1 MKRRIFASTLLA
13 VFLSVALFGVA
24 LTAIIFNFYADRE
37 QDELGN
43 RLAIAA
49 TAMDREGNGGLAF
62 LEAVKAAGV
71 DSRLTWI
78 AQDGTVLYDS
88 EKNASDMENHS
99 AREEIVSAFEKGM
112 GESMRFS
119 ATLGEE
125 TIYQARLLAD
135 GTVLRLSV
143 TRRSVYGVLYSLVWL
158 FLLAGVAIITVSAVV
173 TKALT
178 ARIVKPINTLNLDDP
193 LGNVVYDEF
202 TPLLRR
208 MARQQ
213 DQLRDYMQSLSAR
226 QTEFRAVTDNMT
238 EGMMLINARGEVI
251 FLNRGAERLF
261 RADGAQGRH
270 IFELNHSIEFTNAVE
285 AALSGDGVTDVMPLG
300 AQYFQILASPVK
312 GAGAVILLSDITD
325 RYQAEQSRREFTA
338 NVSHELKTP
347 LTNILGYAEVIENG
361 LAPEEKLREFAGCIR
376 DETKRLI
383 QLVGDILRLSALD
396 EGQGGHP
403 PEMFSLLQISNDIAK
418 RLTPQAEAAGVS
430 VAVSGEDAVITADKA
445 LVDDMLFNI
454 TDNAIKY
461 NRKDGRVDIVVGKSF
476 VSVRDT
482 GIGIEPKYHER
493 VFDRF
498 FRVDKSHSQR
508 VVGTG
513 LGLSIVKHAAA
524 QLDAKVEM
532 KSEPDVGTEITVRFE
547 G

>member
-1 MKRRIFASTLLA
+1 MKRRIFSSTLLA
-13 VFLSVALFGVA
+13 VLLSVLLFGAA

-37 QDELGN
+37 KDELGN

-49 TAMDREGNGGLAF
+49 AAMERDGDGLPF
-62 LEAVKAAGV
+62 LEAMKAA
-71 DSRLTWI
+71 DASSRFTWV
-78 AQDGTVLYDS
+78 APDGTVLYDS
-88 EKNASDMENHS
+88 EKDAAGMENHGTR
-99 AREEIVSAFEKGM
+99 AEIASAFENGV
-112 GESMRFS
+112 GASMRFS

-125 TIYQARLLAD
+125 TIYQARLLLD
-135 GTVLRLSV
+135 GTVLRLSE
-143 TRRSVYGVLYSLVWL
+143 TRRSVYGVLYSLIWL
-158 FLLAGVAIITVSAVV
+158 FALAGAAIIALSAVV
-173 TKALT
+173 TRLLT
-178 ARIVKPINTLNLDDP
+178 ARIVKPVNALNLDDP

-208 MARQQ
+208 MAKQQ

-238 EGMMLINARGEVI
+238 EGLILINPQGGVI

-261 RADGAQGRH
+261 RADGAQGKH
-270 IFELNHSIEFTNAVE
+270 IFTLNHSITFTNAVE
-285 AALSGDGVTDVMPLG
+285 AALAGDGVTDVLSLG
-300 AQYFQILASPVK
+300 ARWFQLLASPVK
-312 GAGAVILLSDITD
+312 SAGAVILLSDITD

-347 LTNILGYAEVIENG
+347 LTNILGYAEVMENG
-361 LAPEEKLREFAGCIR
+361 LAPEEKLREFAGCVR

-396 EGQGGHP
+396 EGGGGHP
-403 PEMFSLLQISNDIAK
+403 PEAFSLLALSRDIAR
-418 RLTPQAEAAGVS
+418 RLAPQAEAAGVT
-430 VAVSGEDAVITADKA
+430 VEVTGEDAVITADRT
-445 LVDDMLFNI
+445 LTDDMIFNI
-454 TDNAIKY
+454 VDNAVKY
-461 NRKDGRVDIVVGKSF
+461 NRKDGRVDIAVGKTF
-476 VSVRDT
+476 VAVKDT

-524 QLDAKVEM
+524 QLGAKVEM
-532 KSEPDVGTEITVRFE
+532 TSEPDVGTRITVRFE

>member
-13 VFLSVALFGVA
+13 VFLSVLLFGLA
-24 LTAIIFNFYADRE
+24 LTVIIFGFYANRE
-37 QDELGN
+37 QGELAN
-43 RLAIAA
+43 RLSIAA
-49 TAMDREGNGGLAF
+49 TAMDREPDKMAF
-62 LEAVKAAGV
+62 LRAVDAAGV
-71 DSRLTWI
+71 NSRFTWV
-78 AQDGTVLYDS
+78 AADGTVLFDS
-88 EKNASDMENHS
+88 EKDASQMENHG
-99 AREEIVSAFEKGM
+99 ARREIVSAFESGT
-112 GESMRFS
+112 GESVRYS
-119 ATLGEE
+119 ATLGEQ
-125 TIYQARLLAD
+125 TLYQARLLAD
-135 GTVLRLSV
+135 GTVLRLSE

-158 FLLAGVAIITVSAVV
+158 FALSAVAIIALSVVV
-173 TKALT
+173 TKVLT

-208 MARQQ
+208 MAKQQ
-213 DQLRDYMQSLSAR
+213 DQLHDSIESLSLR

-238 EGMMLINARGEVI
+238 EGLILINPRGEVI

-261 RADGAQGRH
+261 RAEGAQGKH
-270 IFELNHSIEFTNAVE
+270 IFTLNHSIEFTNAVE
-285 AALSGDGVTDVMPLG
+285 AALAGDGVTDVLPLG
-300 AQYFQILASPVK
+300 ARSYQVLASPVK
-312 GAGAVILLSDITD
+312 NAGAVILLSDITD

-347 LTNILGYAEVIENG
+347 LTNILGYAEVMENG
-361 LAPEEKLREFAGCIR
+361 LAPAEKLREFAGCIR

-396 EGQGGHP
+396 EGRGGHL
-403 PEMFSLLQISNDIAK
+403 PEMFSLLKLSRDVAR
-418 RLTPQAEAAGVS
+418 RLAPQAEAAGVS
-430 VAVSGEDAVITADKA
+430 VEVTGEDAAITADRA
-445 LVDDMLFNI
+445 LADDMLFNI
-454 TDNAIKY
+454 VDNAIKY
-461 NRKDGRVDIVVGKSF
+461 NKKGGRVDVVVEKGA
-476 VSVRDT
+476 VTVRDT

-524 QLDAKVEM
+524 QLGAKVSLA
-532 KSEPDVGTEITVRFE
+532 SEPEVGTEITVRFE